1 MRGSIALFA
10 ALITTQAFGTCA
22 PVPPSWKLGMDAD
35 PSVLPTLPAT
45 QKGTYPYDAIK
56 HIRDALVPGEKL
68 VRYSDWQVNQK
79 GFAGGTEGFALIRN
93 GCLIG
98 TYMTEAI

>member
-1 MRGSIALFA
+1 MRCGIALLA
-10 ALITTQAFGTCA
+10 ALITTQAFGACA
-22 PVPPSWKLGMDAD
+22 RVPPSWKLGMDAD

-56 HIRDALVPGEKL
+56 NIRAALVPGEKL
-68 VRYSDWQVNQK
+68 VRYSNWQVNKK
-79 GFAGGTEGFALIRN
+79 GFAGAREGFALVRN

-98 TYMTEAI
+98 AYMTKAI